1 LLAPGDAN
9 QLLRAPTRAEC
20 RVLWIAADEDEVAWI
35 FFFFAASISGTLKYE
50 YTKEERKEPL
60 H

>member
-9 QLLRAPTRAEC
+9 QLLRAPTRAER

-35 FFFFAASISGTLKYE
+35 FFFAASISGTRKYE